1 MRGSFARLA
10 FSFVVWSIAAP
21 GLAAQGRQGQPGQ
34 QARPAQPAG
43 PAWTPQL
50 QSQVKRIQAV
60 SVAPDGRRVAF
71 EVATADTAGERS
83 EWVSQLFV
91 ADADGSAARQ
101 LTYGERSS
109 RAPAWSPDGQWI
121 AFLSTREGKS
131 DLYRLSVGGGEA
143 QRLTRVKSGVVDFAW
158 APGGDRIALLITDS
172 TTTAEDAAAKEKR
185 DVRVIDE
192 SPKLARLHV
201 LELSASGAAG
211 APRLLTP
218 GSVHVQA
225 GEFDWAPDGTAIVY
239 SFQPTPSMND
249 WPRADVAVIELVSGT
264 RRVLAATRRAETTPR
279 YAPDGASIAFT
290 ASDDPPTWGFTS
302 RVYVV
307 PAAGGE
313 PRALAESYDGQ
324 PDLLGWSGDGA
335 RVLIAETRRSVGR
348 VSALPGD
355 GGAPVDV
362 SAADAMVTGA
372 RLNAT
377 RTHLG
382 FVSQDVDRPPE
393 AWIAALGARFEPKQ
407 VSRVQTL
414 PEAPLGRTEVVRWR
428 STDGTEIEGL
438 LTTPV
443 GWRQGTRVP
452 LLVVVHGGP
461 TGVFTR
467 TFIGVAS
474 QYPVAT
480 FAAKGYAVLRCN
492 VRGSSGYGRQFRY
505 ANYKDWGGG
514 DYQDIMSGVDAMVTR
529 GIADSTR
536 LGIMGWS
543 YGGYMTSWVIT
554 QTKRFRAASV
564 GAGVTNLMSFT
575 GTADIPGFIPDYFG
589 GEFWD
594 TFDAWRGRS
603 AMFHVKGVTT
613 PTLIQHGEEDRRVP
627 VSQGY
632 ELYNALRRQNVATR
646 MVVYP
651 RMGHG
656 LTEPKFQL
664 DAAERNLEW
673 FERWLAARAATQ

>member
-1 MRGSFARLA
+1 MRRSLARLA
-10 FSFVVWSIAAP
+10 IPLALVIRVP
-21 GLAAQGRQGQPGQ
+21 GLPAQ
-34 QARPAQPAG
+34 QAA

-50 QSQVKRIQAV
+50 QLQVKRIQRV
-60 SVAPDGRRVAF
+60 SVAPDGRLVAF
-71 EVATADTAGERS
+71 EVATADTMEERS
-83 EWVSQLFV
+83 EWVSQVFL
-91 ADADGSAARQ
+91 ANADGSAARQ
-101 LTYGERSS
+101 LTYGEKSS
-109 RAPAWSPDGQWI
+109 RAPAWSPDGHWI

-131 DLYRLSVGGGEA
+131 DLYRLPVGGGEA

-172 TTTAEDAAAKEKR
+172 TTTAEDEAQKQKR
-185 DVRVIDE
+185 DVRVVDDAL
-192 SPKLARLHV
+192 KHARLYV
-201 LELSASGAAG
+201 LALDASGASG

-218 GSVHVQA
+218 GGVHVEA
-225 GEFDWAPDGTAIVY
+225 GEFDWAPDGSAIAY
-239 SFQPTPSMND
+239 SFQPTPAVGD
-249 WPRADVAVIELVSGT
+249 WPRADVAVVDLASGT
-264 RRVLAATRRAETTPR
+264 RRTLAATKRAETTPR
-279 YAPDGASIAFT
+279 YSPDGATIAFT
-290 ASDDPPTWGFTS
+290 ASDDPPTWGFIS
-302 RVYVV
+302 RVHLV

-313 PRALAESYDGQ
+313 ARPLAESYDGQ
-324 PDLLGWSGDGA
+324 PQLLGWNHDGT
-335 RVLIAETRRSVGR
+335 RVLIAEVHRTTGR
-348 VSALPGD
+348 VSALPVA
-355 GGAPVDV
+355 GGAPVDL
-362 SAADAMVTGA
+362 SAADFMVTGA
-372 RLNAT
+372 RLNPT

-382 FVSQDVDRPPE
+382 FVSQDADRPPE

-407 VSRVQTL
+407 VSKVQSL
-414 PEAPLGRTEVVRWR
+414 PAAPLGRTEVVRWK
-428 STDGTEIEGL
+428 STDGREIEGL

-443 GWRQGTRVP
+443 GWRQGTRAP
-452 LLVVVHGGP
+452 LLVIVHGGP

-467 TFIGVAS
+467 SFIGAAS
-474 QYPVAT
+474 QYPVAA

-492 VRGSSGYGRQFRY
+492 VRGSSGYGREFRY

-514 DYQDIMSGVDAMVTR
+514 DYQDIMSGIDALVTR

-589 GEFWD
+589 GEYWD
-594 TFDAWRGRS
+594 AFDAWRGRS
-603 AMFHVKGVTT
+603 AMFNIKGVAT

-632 ELYNALRRQNVATR
+632 ELYNALRRQNVPTQL
-646 MVVYP
+646 VIYP

-664 DAAERNLEW
+664 DAAERNLAW
-673 FERWLAARAATQ
+673 FDRWLAARAATQ